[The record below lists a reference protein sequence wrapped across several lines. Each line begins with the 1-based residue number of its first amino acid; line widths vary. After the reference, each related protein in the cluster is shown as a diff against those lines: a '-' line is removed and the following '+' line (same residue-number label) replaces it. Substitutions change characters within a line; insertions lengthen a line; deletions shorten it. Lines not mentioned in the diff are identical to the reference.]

1 MRRRDFIKSA
11 TVLTTGMV
19 AAPGLV
25 SAENISSFAR
35 EKEPAKAVKMNG
47 EEEIYT
53 VSGEVLMNSGIALK
67 PGFSGTGFNDNVR
80 MFPDFA
86 SRMYLMEAVE

>member
-35 EKEPAKAVKMNG
+35 EKEPAKAVKMKKALG
-47 EEEIYT
+47 YGMIQDELSLVDKFKMVKEIGFD
-53 VSGEVLMNSGIALK
+53 VIEFNSPLE
-67 PGFSGTGFNDNVR
+67 
-80 MFPDFA
+80 FPV
-86 SRMYLMEAVE
+86 Y